1 MRILH
6 LEDDPLD
13 VELASAALEDAGVG
27 CEVTQVQTR
36 EAFEAALEENSFD
49 LVLADY
55 SLPAFDGLSALKT
68 TQEARPEV
76 PFVLVSGTLGE
87 ERAIEALKSGATDY
101 VLKQRLERLAPAVRR
116 AVREAEERAERKRAE
131 QALRES
137 EQQLQHLVRKLLV
150 AQEEERRQVAYE
162 IHDGLTQVAIGTHQH
177 LQAFADTHP
186 PGSRGAERLTGA
198 AAP

>member
-1 MRILH
+1 LRILH

-13 VELASAALEDAGVG
+13 VVLASAALEDAGVG

-49 LVLADY
+49 PVLADY
-55 SLPAFDGLSALKT
+55 SLPAIDGLLALKI

-76 PFVLVSGTLGE
+76 PFVIVSGTLGE

-150 AQEEERRQVAYE
+150 AQGPRTGGGGCDHGRC
-162 IHDGLTQVAIGTHQH
+162 HRPH
-177 LQAFADTHP
+177 
-186 PGSRGAERLTGA
+186 RLPATR
-198 AAP
+198 PRTL